1 MTRRRLPLSAA
12 RRAAPLVALALL
24 TLTACGGGDDSGNP
38 PPSSESVSATEGTS
52 PPRTPSPSVSETES
66 PTSSTGAEPSSTRL
80 TLPPSRKPISES
92 APPNSH
98 SLADVDPCRL
108 LTEGQR
114 TEVGLPRVSPD
125 GDGKQRGCEF
135 SPPEGDGPSTNASL
149 TVHENSG
156 LDEFTGITG
165 SAEETTVA
173 GHPARIQCEYGNCLI
188 GIAVTE
194 NSRVDV
200 QSTVLGDDAA
210 TEELGRRIARMVIG
224 NLSAV

>member
-1 MTRRRLPLSAA
+1 MTRRRLPLRAA

-24 TLTACGGGDDSGNP
+24 TLTACGGGDDSANP
-38 PPSSESVSATEGTS
+38 PPSPEGVSTTDGTS
-52 PPRTPSPSVSETES
+52 PPRPPSPSVSATDS
-66 PTSSTGAEPSSTRL
+66 PTSSTGTEPSNSRRP
-80 TLPPSRKPISES
+80 LPPSEESISES

-108 LTEGQR
+108 LTERQR

-125 GDGKQRGCEF
+125 DGKQRGCEF

-165 SAEETTVA
+165 GPEETTVA